1 MNYTNSTSMTD
12 WEERIYSPKEND
24 GSYHYNHD
32 FVEKHS
38 LKI

>member
-1 MNYTNSTSMTD
+1 MNYTKSTSMTD

-24 GSYHYNHD
+24 GFYHYNHD